1 MKETTEKIIEGMQKP
16 TWTVGCPPS
25 DLSDL
30 LDALKRIRSIALDHP
45 CLDLEKFEQRDL
57 DGLTEEGGDICDWTM
72 LAIISDD
79 ALKTVG
85 LGI

>member
-1 MKETTEKIIEGMQKP
+1 MKETTEKIIEGLQKP
-16 TWTVGCPPS
+16 TWTVAHPPS

-30 LDALKRIRSIALDHP
+30 LDALKQIRSMALDHS
-45 CLDLEKFEQRDL
+45 CFDLEKFEQRNFE
-57 DGLTEEGGDICDWTM
+57 GLAEEGGDICDWTM
-72 LAIISDD
+72 LAIIADD